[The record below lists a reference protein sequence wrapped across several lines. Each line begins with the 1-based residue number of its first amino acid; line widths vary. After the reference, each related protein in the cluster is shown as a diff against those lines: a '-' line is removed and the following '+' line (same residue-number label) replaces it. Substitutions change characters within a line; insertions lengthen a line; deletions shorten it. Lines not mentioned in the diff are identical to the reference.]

1 MSEPHDPDDRALKRL
16 GAKLDAFED
25 ARKPQASLLGG
36 SGDVQGGY
44 RFLAGLIGGL
54 LGGLGLGW
62 TFDHFAHTSPLGLI
76 GGLLVGLGV
85 SIYVAVRT
93 ALRMS
98 AAADAVRGPAPPAPA
113 GDDDEDA

>member
-1 MSEPHDPDDRALKRL
+1 MPEPDDPEARALRRL

-25 ARKPQASLLGG
+25 ARMPQASLLGG
-36 SGDVQGGY
+36 GDQVQGGY

-62 TFDHFAHTSPLGLI
+62 TFDHFAHTSPIGLI
-76 GGLLVGLGV
+76 GGLLIGLGA

-93 ALRMS
+93 ALKMS
-98 AAADAVRGPAPPAPA
+98 AAAEQQRGPAPPAPP